1 MKAYVYTIR
10 SHQTDQI
17 YIGSTFQ
24 QPSMR
29 MCKHRA
35 DYKRWLNKTY
45 HYVSSYEILKFSDNY
60 VEILL
65 EVEVQSK
72 LELHRLEGEQ
82 IRKLDCVNKRIAGR
96 TKQEFYQ
103 DNVVHIAEQHAN
115 YYQENKEKI
124 AEQASTYYQEN
135 IVHIAEQQANY
146 RQENAVKLAEQQA
159 KKITCECGC
168 IISSSHK
175 ARHIKSQK
183 HITLMR
189 TLTLSSVISDEASTP
204 IVEVVKPVLD

>member
-1 MKAYVYTIR
+1 MKAYIYTIR

-35 DYKRWLNKTY
+35 NYKSWMNQKY
-45 HYVSSYEILKFSDNY
+45 HYVSSFEILKFPDNY

-96 TKQEFYQ
+96 TQQEYNK
-103 DNVVHIAEQHAN
+103 DNAVHIAEHN
-115 YYQENKEKI
+115 
-124 AEQASTYYQEN
+124 
-135 IVHIAEQQANY
+135 ANY
-146 RQENAVKLAEQQA
+146 RQENAVHIYTHNAKYNKENAVKIADQQSKKYQKNAKKISEQNA

-168 IISSSHK
+168 IIATGNKVKHLK
-175 ARHIKSQK
+175 TQK
-183 HITLMR
+183 HLTLMR
-189 TLTLSSVISDEASTP
+189 TLTLLPVVSSVASVP
-204 IVEVVKPVLD
+204 IVKVVVPVLG